1 MRQKKDITS
10 IILTIFCIMIII
22 FIFAPLVIVVA
33 NSFNAASYSV
43 FPPTG
48 FSTQWYEKMADY
60 PKFLS
65 GAKQSFLVGLLAV
78 LFGLAIGIPASYSL
92 ARKRLPGKTMIQS
105 FIMLPMALPKIVLGL
120 AMYLLF
126 VSLNLYDT
134 IWGLS
139 ICHTL
144 LVLPYIVTMITSAIK
159 TIDRQQEEA
168 AMDLGARPF
177 TAFLRILVPQIGVAA
192 VLAAALGFI
201 VSFDQVEAS
210 LLLVRSTNYTLP
222 IEMMIYME
230 KYQDPT
236 IAALSTVLL
245 VLVIS
250 VLSILLLA
258 TRKKGNVVAILASSQ
273 KRG

>member
-1 MRQKKDITS
+1 MKKKDTTNTV
-10 IILTIFCIMIII
+10 LTIFCILIII
-22 FIFAPLVIVVA
+22 FVFAPLVIVVA
-33 NSFNAASYSV
+33 NSFNAAPYSV

-48 FSTQWYEKMADY
+48 FSLQWYEKILSY

-65 GAKQSFLVGLLAV
+65 GARHSLTIGVLAV
-78 LFGLAIGIPASYSL
+78 LFGLLIGVPASYSL
-92 ARKRLPGKTMIQS
+92 ARKKLPGKTFIQS

-126 VSLNLYDT
+126 VTLGLYDT
-134 IWGLS
+134 VLGLS

-177 TAFLRILVPQIGVAA
+177 TAFLRILVPQIAVAT

-236 IAALSTVLL
+236 IAALSTILL
-245 VLVIS
+245 TLVIS
-250 VLSILLLA
+250 ILTTLLFI
-258 TRKKGNVVAILASSQ
+258 TRKRGDVVTILASSQ